1 MISCGIFA
9 RIKDFLNG
17 MQDTTFFLTVML
29 WVCIAPFVLFLTVLF
44 FGWEAG
50 IVAVALTLLIALA
63 LCWGICI
70 FPKIT
75 QKANSNVDRSRLR

>member
-1 MISCGIFA
+1 MFKRFKHILSSI
-9 RIKDFLNG
+9 
-17 MQDTTFFLTVML
+17 QDTTLFLTVML
-29 WVCIAPFVLFLTVLF
+29 WVCVAPFVLFLAVLF

-63 LCWGICI
+63 LCWGICV

-75 QKANSNVDRSRLR
+75 QEANSNVDRSRLR